1 MNSKIILS
9 KGIKM
14 DRNYNNVLNYTENQL
29 LTLMQD
35 NSHLVAY
42 SNSYSFINKED
53 RNSIFVKFSYNQC
66 LQANYIA
73 FQNPDY
79 SNKWFFAWIDD
90 VIFKGSTNGCEIT
103 FTIDSWS
110 TWFNKVTTKPC
121 FIVREHVNDDTIGI
135 NTIPENLD
143 VGEVREND
151 SIEYENLGNQFY
163 LAVETSYLPDPRF
176 N

>member
-1 MNSKIILS
+1 MNSKIILA
-9 KGIKM
+9 KGINI
-14 DRNYNNVLNYTENQL
+14 DREYNNVLNYTENQM
-29 LTLMQD
+29 LTLLQSS
-35 NSHLVAY
+35 NHLVNSANNY
-42 SNSYSFINKED
+42 SFLRPTGTIMAGFSYSE
-53 RNSIFVKFSYNQC
+53 C

-90 VIFKGSTNGCEIT
+90 VIYKGDRNTEIR
-103 FTIDSWS
+103 FTIDAWS
-110 TWFNKVTTKPC
+110 TWFDKWTAKPC
-121 FIVREHVNDDTIGI
+121 FIVREHVNDDTIGK

-151 SIEYENLGNQFY
+151 SIEFDDLGSQFY
-163 LAVETSYLPDPRF
+163 VAIETSYLPDERL